1 MIVAGKAAV
10 VRGSPQRVDERIEP
24 VAEAE
29 LNIVGRTTRRRRPG
43 CRNRRP
49 QPTTTN
55 LSRSRDWF
63 GWEGDVAVNSTT
75 PPAAVVRV
83 ELLLNVLFDAL
94 VILVAPNSS
103 AALVEETQPP
113 AGR

>member
-10 VRGSPQRVDERIEP
+10 VRGSPQRVDERIQP

-29 LNIVGRTTRRRRPG
+29 LKRRAEPPGDAALDVEIVDRNRRRPI
-43 CRNRRP
+43 CPVRRLVWVGG
-49 QPTTTN
+49 N
-55 LSRSRDWF
+55 VS
-63 GWEGDVAVNSTT
+63 VNSTT

-103 AALVEETQPP
+103 AALVE
-113 AGR
+113 